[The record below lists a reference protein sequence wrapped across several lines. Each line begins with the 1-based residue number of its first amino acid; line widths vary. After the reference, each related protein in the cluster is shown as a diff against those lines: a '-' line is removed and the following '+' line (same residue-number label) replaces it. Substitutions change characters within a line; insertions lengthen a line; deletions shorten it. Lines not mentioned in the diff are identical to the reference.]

1 MAHRRAKLTPQGR
14 LLLVERVVVLG
25 WMPAQAAEAAGVSRA
40 TVYKWLRRYRDEGEA
55 GLEDRPSTA
64 HRCPHAL
71 PPSRVRKV
79 LAARRRLK
87 VGPHRLGPEL
97 GMARSTVYGIL
108 RRHGTSRLH
117 HTDRPTATPIRYE
130 KDRPGELL
138 HVDVKK
144 LGRIPPGGGHRVHGR
159 RYRPNR
165 LRGLGYDYLHA
176 AVDDHSR
183 VAYVEP
189 LGDERGETCAGF
201 LERAIEFFATS
212 GVRVEAVMTDEALNY
227 TRSEAFSTVLAA
239 RGVRH
244 ETTGAYRPR
253 INGKVERFLRT
264 LLEEWAYLR
273 LYRSNSARL
282 RTLRDWVHDYNLR
295 RPHTALGGKPPASRL

>member
-14 LLLVERVVVLG
+14 LLLVERVTVLG

-40 TVYKWLRRYRDEGEA
+40 TVYKWLRRYRDEGRP
-55 GLEDRPSTA
+55 GLEDRPSRA

-71 PPSRVRKV
+71 PPSQVRRV

-87 VGPHRLGPEL
+87 QGPHRLGPEL
-97 GMARSTVYGIL
+97 GMARSTVYGVL
-108 RRHGTSRLH
+108 RRHGLSRLH
-117 HTDRPTATPIRYE
+117 HTDRPTGTPIRYE

-144 LGRIPPGGGHRVHGR
+144 LGRIPPGGGHRMLGR
-159 RYRPNR
+159 HNRPNR
-165 LRGLGYDYLHA
+165 KRGLGYDYLHA

-189 LGDERGETCAGF
+189 LPDERGETCAAF
-201 LERAIEFFATS
+201 LERAVDFFAS
-212 GVRVEAVMTDEALNY
+212 CGVRVEAVMTDEALNY
-227 TRSEAFSTVLAA
+227 TRSGAFSAVLVAH
-239 RGVRH
+239 GVRH
-244 ETTGAYRPR
+244 LTTGPYRPR

-264 LLEEWAYLR
+264 LLEEWAYVR
-273 LYRSNSARL
+273 MYSSNVARL
-282 RTLRDWVHDYNLR
+282 RTLRRWVHRYNLR
-295 RPHTALGGKPPASRL
+295 RPHTALGGKPPVSRL